1 MEEPSVF
8 DYLKSKLAFWREST
22 LELPAEPEKKTAS
35 TSSEA
40 VFVVGGPARQA
51 AHAETP
57 RQIETQ
63 AAAASTPVQDA
74 GTVLSAMEPPQTV
87 EAASAAV
94 MAEAAVAA
102 PAPAAI
108 KTERKAVPIW
118 SIILT
123 LVAFWAVLM
132 AQISVEPQGRTEAKA
147 AFLFGTAA
155 ILIGLAFW
163 KQGWQVV
170 SLKEEE
176 RTRPSNIRI
185 RWGVLIIGI
194 ITGAVAFAG
203 FGNGL
208 FNESNMIVWLW
219 SIAAFIWAFMVPG
232 KHNLRHWLK
241 KAWNFF
247 RQGRWSI
254 QITPWLLLLIAAF
267 AVIVFMRVYRLDAV
281 PSEMVSDQ
289 AEKLL
294 DVNDVLNGQ
303 FTTYFPRNTG
313 REALQFYWTAAV
325 VKLFDTGVSF
335 MALKIGCV
343 IAGLLT
349 LPFIY
354 LLGKELGNPWV
365 GFLAMFF
372 AGVAYWPNVITRLG
386 LRFPFYPLFV
396 APTLYY
402 MIRGLRTAN
411 RNDFI
416 WAGIALGIGLH
427 GYTSIRILPFL
438 VVLGFVLYLIHRQ
451 SEGRR
456 QQAILGLVILGLI
469 SLIIF
474 LPLGRY
480 AMDHQEL
487 FALRAFTRLSNWEQ
501 PLPGPAWQI
510 FLSNLWNSMTMFFW
524 SDGEIWV
531 HSVTFR
537 PALDIASGA
546 MFFAGLVILLV
557 RYVRSRNWTD
567 LFLLLSVP
575 MLMMPSIL
583 SLAFPAENPSLN
595 RSGGAIVPVFL
606 IMALALEG
614 FLRSVKNWF
623 SNPKIGFA
631 AAGLVAVAMMGW
643 ATLQNYDL
651 VFNQYA
657 PNYTLSTWNTSE
669 MGKLMRSFA
678 DTYGTRDSAWLVG
691 YPYWVDSRLVGINAG
706 FPDKDYAIFADHFE
720 DTLSD
725 PHAKMFLLNLQDT
738 EGIAKLKALYPQGLM
753 WRYQSKVE
761 GKDFFVFQVPP
772 ILVEEIQ
779 P

>member
-22 LELPAEPEKKTAS
+22 LELPAEPEKKMVP
-35 TSSEA
+35 TSSETETG
-40 VFVVGGPARQA
+40 FVVGGPARQEKA
-51 AHAETP
+51 AEMPQQGEA
-57 RQIETQ
+57 QI
-63 AAAASTPVQDA
+63 AASAPVQNA
-74 GTVLSAMEPPQTV
+74 GAVLPAIESPQTV
-87 EAASAAV
+87 DAASAA
-94 MAEAAVAA
+94 AEAAAVKA
-102 PAPAAI
+102 
-108 KTERKAVPIW
+108 ERKAVPIW

-123 LVAFWAVLM
+123 LVAFWVVIM
-132 AQISVEPQGRTEAKA
+132 AQVSVEPQGRTEAKA
-147 AFLFGTAA
+147 AFLFGAA
-155 ILIGLAFW
+155 AVLVGLAFW
-163 KQGWQVV
+163 KGGWQVAP
-170 SLKEEE
+170 LKNEE
-176 RTRPSNIRI
+176 RSRPSNIQI
-185 RWGVLIIGI
+185 RWGALMIGMI
-194 ITGAVAFAG
+194 LSVITFMA
-203 FGNGL
+203 FGNG
-208 FNESNMIVWLW
+208 FFTETNMILW
-219 SIAAFIWAFMVPG
+219 FWAIAAFIWAFLIQG
-232 KHNLRHWLK
+232 KVNWK
-241 KAWNFF
+241 EKASRVWSTI
-247 RQGRWSI
+247 RRGKWSI
-254 QITPWLLLLIAAF
+254 QITPWVLLIIAAM
-267 AVIVFMRVYRLDAV
+267 AIIVFMRVYRLDSV

-303 FTTYFPRNTG
+303 FTVYFPRNTG

-325 VKLFDTGVSF
+325 VKLFDTGVTF

-438 VVLGFVLYLIHRQ
+438 VVLGFALYLIHRQ

-456 QQAILGLVILGLI
+456 QQAVMGLVILGLI
-469 SLIIF
+469 SLVIF

-480 AMDHQEL
+480 AVDHPEL
-487 FALRAFTRLSNWEQ
+487 FAYRAFSRLGDVEQ

-510 FLSNLWNSMTMFFW
+510 FLSNLWNAVTMFFW

-546 MFFAGLVILLV
+546 MFFAGIVILLV
-557 RYVRSRNWTD
+557 RYIRNRNWTD

-595 RSGGAIVPVFL
+595 RTGGAIVPVFL
-606 IMALALEG
+606 ITAIALEG
-614 FLRSVKNWF
+614 FLRSLKNWF
-623 SNPKIGFA
+623 SNPKVGFA
-631 AAGLVAVAMMGW
+631 AAGLVAAAMMGW

-678 DTYGTRDSAWLVG
+678 DTYGTRDSSWLVG

-725 PHAKMFLLNLQDT
+725 PHAKMFLLNLQDA
-738 EGIAKLKALYPQGLM
+738 EGIAKLKTLYPQGLL
-753 WRYQSKVE
+753 WKYQSKVE
-761 GKDFFVFQVPP
+761 GKDFYVFQVPP
-772 ILVEEIQ
+772 VLVEETQ